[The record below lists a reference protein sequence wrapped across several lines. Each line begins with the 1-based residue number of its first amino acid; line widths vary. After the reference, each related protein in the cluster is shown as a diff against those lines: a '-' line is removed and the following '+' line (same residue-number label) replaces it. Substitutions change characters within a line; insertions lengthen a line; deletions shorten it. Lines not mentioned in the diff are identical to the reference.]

1 MGFGF
6 VSSVSVLPL
15 FLGML
20 TDSTTLIGLVASL
33 QLLGW
38 QLPQLL
44 TAQRVASLHLYRP
57 MVMRMT
63 FEERWP
69 FFALMI
75 VALIAPLVSPILAVA
90 LTFLMIGWHALG
102 AGLTA
107 TPWQSMLGK
116 VIPEQVRG
124 SFFGIHSA
132 GFTLLSAVGAVI
144 AGQFL
149 GRIAYP
155 VNFAAC
161 FLLASL
167 FMFASYF
174 FLAAT
179 REFEHTPIA
188 AEERA
193 PLLANLRTILRRD
206 PNYRWFVAAR
216 FVGQFALML
225 TNFLTVFAVRKA
237 GAGPEVIGFMTSLM
251 LFVQVP
257 ANILGGWLGDRL
269 GHQRV
274 LALGAL
280 CVIGAALIPLFTSA
294 IGWLYVVFALA
305 GVGSSAFLTSVLA
318 ITVQFGEVHER
329 PYYIGLG
336 NSVTAIGTLIAP
348 IIGGAIVD
356 SAGFSAMFAT
366 AAAAGSIMVALLL
379 FVVSNPAQHPAEAA
393 QAPG

>member
-6 VSSVSVLPL
+6 VSSVGVLPL
-15 FLGML
+15 FLGTL

-44 TAQRVASLHLYRP
+44 TAQRVASLRLYRP

-63 FEERWP
+63 FHERWP
-69 FFALMI
+69 FFALMLL
-75 VALIAPLVSPILAVA
+75 ALAVPFISPA
-90 LTFLMIGWHALG
+90 LAVVLAFVMIGWHALG

-116 VIPEQVRG
+116 VIPEAVRG

-149 GRIAYP
+149 GRMPYP

-161 FLLASL
+161 FLAATL

-179 REFEHTPIA
+179 RETDHTPIA
-188 AEERA
+188 AEHRA
-193 PLLANLRTILRRD
+193 PLLANLRVILRRD

-225 TNFLTVFAVRKA
+225 NNFLTVFAVRNA
-237 GAGPEVIGFMTSLM
+237 GASPEVIGFMTSLM

-257 ANILGGWLGDRL
+257 ANIAGGWLGDRL

-274 LALGAL
+274 LALGAM
-280 CVIGAALIPLFTSA
+280 CIIGAALIPLFTSTV
-294 IGWLYVVFALA
+294 GWLYVVFALA

-318 ITVQFGEVHER
+318 ITVQFGDVHER

-348 IIGGAIVD
+348 IVGGAIVD
-356 SAGFSAMFAT
+356 GAGFSAMFAT
-366 AAAAGSIMVALLL
+366 AAGAGAIMVGLLL
-379 FVVSNPAQHPAEAA
+379 FVVSNPARRKAEVA
-393 QAPG
+393 